1 MKKRAEDTTKQCKMN
16 GQTFDSLSLGAPWK
30 TVRARTVRTRA
41 PDGTTSGGAVN
52 VVNEI

>member
-1 MKKRAEDTTKQCKMN
+1 MAKRLIHYHLLCR
-16 GQTFDSLSLGAPWK
+16 GK
-30 TVRARTVRTRA
+30 TARARTVRTRS